1 VKKTRGRLAYL
12 IILGWAGFSQ
22 LYWRL
27 NPQITSNHGWDL
39 ATVIFNVSRG
49 LTMIGPDIL
58 ILLLGASLARR
69 VVDAKAQ
76 LVKIWLNTLFVGCL
90 LSLIISLFST
100 SEMTTAFYDAAL
112 PILRNSYP
120 LISGILLGL
129 VLGRI
134 SDQLTRRWQ
143 AVIGGLS
150 LAMITASTIF
160 TPSIFGWREQTTS
173 IFYALVFLL
182 GWLESHQHLLN
193 WGKRWWELLGA
204 GALLFNTGLQ
214 VVMPW
219 FSINGATI
227 TRYSTPVN
235 ILTVLIALSV
245 VKLLGEGTLTT
256 IPVRLTWAF
265 LPLVEATA
273 TLNVC
278 TSLASSLDR
287 STGRVA
293 LLTLVVVV
301 LAMVVAV
308 FWQFWARVP
317 LVVRFNDRLHRFS
330 SRTPRDQLAV
340 IKRWG
345 RRLGPNL
352 LVFGVAYLIAV
363 ISMLLMNEGWRI
375 YIDNAT
381 YNTLAYAL
389 GQREPLLLM
398 TALIIFS
405 GVKFFQALTKRYWTS
420 LAIVVIFNLIF
431 IVGSRVKIQSRNEP
445 VLPADLSALN
455 VELIKMVDTKTLLLG
470 TIVILILVVLV
481 VLAEKKLPLHLAWSW
496 RRRIGWLLV
505 LPLLLATSFFWN
517 QQGPLNNFLT
527 SLGDQPT
534 FYSQLDGARRNGP
547 TLQFLNNVDSEV
559 MKKPSGYSAAT
570 MRQVV
575 RRYQKEAAQINRHRT
590 NKLGDQT
597 VIFNLSESF
606 ANPQRVPGV
615 TLTKNPVPYIT
626 SLKKKTTGGLMLS
639 SGYGGGTANMEYMTL
654 TGLSLSNFL
663 PTLAVPYTQ
672 LVTRLAKEP
681 SVVDSFKH
689 AVAIH
694 PYQGVFYS
702 RIAVYKKFGFDK
714 FLYLGSKYPIKH
726 QHKIDRSPYLSDK
739 TAYANT
745 LDQIKGYSGGQF
757 INLITMQNHLPF
769 DQNYYNNLS
778 QYQAKTVSSGTDK
791 NSLND
796 YITGIHYTDNYV
808 KQFIKQIDRINKP
821 ITVVFYGDH
830 LPGIYG
836 NSMATDGLKLHET
849 DYFIYSNRYARRH
862 GAHSLKANSKIVD
875 PNDFMAM
882 VAKQTNS
889 RVNWY
894 QALLTRVHE
903 QLPAVAVNFNQ
914 SSSDQTAD
922 RNEFVNQQGKVVKKK
937 NFTKH
942 QKQLWHDYQLLQY
955 DITAGH
961 HYVLKYLK

>member
-1 VKKTRGRLAYL
+1 M
-12 IILGWAGFSQ
+12 S
-22 LYWRL
+22 
-27 NPQITSNHGWDL
+27 PQIATNRGWDF
-39 ATVIFNVSRG
+39 ATVIYNITRG

-58 ILLLGASLARR
+58 MLVLGAYLARR
-69 VVDAKAQ
+69 VADAKAL
-76 LVKIWLNTLFVGCL
+76 LVKVWLNTLIIGSLLCL
-90 LSLIISLFST
+90 VVSLFST
-100 SEMTTAFYDAAL
+100 SVMTKVFYNAAL

-120 LISGILLGL
+120 LISGLLIGL

-134 SDQLTRRWQ
+134 SDHLERRWQ
-143 AVIGGLS
+143 AVVVGLI
-150 LAMITASTIF
+150 LALITASTIF
-160 TPSIFGWREQTTS
+160 TPSIFGWKERTS
-173 IFYALVFLL
+173 SLFYALVFLL
-182 GWLESHQHLLN
+182 GWLESRQHFLK
-193 WGKRWWELLGA
+193 WRKRWWGVLVG

-219 FSINGATI
+219 FSITGTTI

-235 ILTVLIALSV
+235 ILTVIIAAGI
-245 VKLLGEGTLTT
+245 VKLLGEQSLMAM
-256 IPVRLTWAF
+256 PVRLTWTF
-265 LPLVEATA
+265 LPLVEASA
-273 TLNVC
+273 TTTVC
-278 TSLASSLDR
+278 AELAKSLHQSSGLL
-287 STGRVA
+287 A
-293 LLTLVVVV
+293 LLTLAVLA
-301 LAMVVAV
+301 LAMVVAAL
-308 FWQFWARVP
+308 WQLWVRLP
-317 LVVRFNDRLHRFS
+317 LVASFNCRLHRLS
-330 SRTPRDQLAV
+330 SSALRDQLAT
-340 IKRWG
+340 IKHWV
-345 RRLGPNL
+345 RRLSPNL
-352 LVFGVAYLIAV
+352 LAFGLAYLIAV
-363 ISMLLMNEGWRI
+363 ASMLMMNEGWRI
-375 YIDNAT
+375 YVDNVT

-389 GQREPLLLM
+389 GQRELLLLL

-405 GVKFFQALTKRYWTS
+405 GIKFCQALTRRYWTS

-431 IVGSRVKIQSRNEP
+431 MVGSRVKIQARDEP

-455 VELIKMVDTKTLLLG
+455 VELIKMVNVKTMLAAILAIVLL
-470 TIVILILVVLV
+470 VALV
-481 VLAEKKLPLHLAWSW
+481 VLAEKKLSLRLAWSW
-496 RRRIGWLLV
+496 HRRLAWLV
-505 LPLLLATSFFWN
+505 FLPLFVATSFFWN

-527 SLGDQPT
+527 AIGNQPT
-534 FYSQLDGARRNGP
+534 FYSQLDGARKNGP
-547 TLQFLNNVDSEV
+547 TLQFLNNVDCEV

-570 MRQVV
+570 MKQIV
-575 RRYQKEAAQINRHRT
+575 RRYQKEAMQINRHRT

-615 TLTKNPVPYIT
+615 TLTKNPIPYIT
-626 SLKKKTTGGLMLS
+626 SLKKKATGGLMLS

-672 LVTRLAKEP
+672 LVTRLTKEP
-681 SVVDSFKH
+681 SVVDSFQH

-745 LDQIKGYSGGQF
+745 LDQINNHQGGQF

-778 QYQAKTVSSGTDK
+778 QYQAQTVSGGTDK

-808 KQFIKQIDRINKP
+808 KQFIKQIDKINKP

-836 NSMATDGLKLHET
+836 NSMATDGLQLHET
-849 DYFIYSNRYARRH
+849 DYFIYSNRYARKH
-862 GAHSLKANSKIVD
+862 GARSLKDKSKIVD

-894 QALLTRVHE
+894 QALLTRVYE
-903 QLPAVAVNFNQ
+903 QLPAVVVNFNQ
-914 SSSDQTAD
+914 SSSDQTVD
-922 RNEFVNQQGKVVKKK
+922 RNEFVNQRGKVVKKK
-937 NFTKH
+937 NFTKS

-961 HYVLKYLK
+961 HYILKYLK